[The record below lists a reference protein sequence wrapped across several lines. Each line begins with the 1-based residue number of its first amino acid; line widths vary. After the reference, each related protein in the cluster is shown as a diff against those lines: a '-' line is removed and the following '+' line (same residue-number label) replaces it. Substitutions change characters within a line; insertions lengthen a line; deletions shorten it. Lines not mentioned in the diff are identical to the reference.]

1 MPGMTQREVEQKKLD
16 DFLDRAKQ
24 FLADDPYWM
33 HVLTMP
39 GGRAKRKQVANA
51 FSKMMTTIPH
61 LDPGENA
68 TPRAM
73 RRAFLKSLP
82 RELRVASG
90 VKSSD
95 LG

>member
-1 MPGMTQREVEQKKLD
+1 MNKQQLEEKKLN
-16 DFLDRAKQ
+16 DFLDRARD
-24 FLADDPYWM
+24 FLANDVYWM

-39 GGRAKRKQVANA
+39 GGRQKRKQVANA

-95 LG
+95 LS